1 MSAPS
6 PLTVSGSLCTFAI
19 TSQGNEI
26 DGAIQVYSI
35 ETWNEV
41 GKVPKARLVIF
52 DGSASEQTF
61 AVSSAPTFV
70 PGAKIEILAGYDNTN
85 KPIFSGVVA
94 AQSLQIDAKSASKLV
109 VDIVDPAISMTL
121 ERTNAIYEKTT
132 DSDLIGKLITAN
144 GLSKDVSP
152 TALVH
157 EEIVQFYASDWDLM
171 LMRAEMNGF
180 VAWAEGGKVSV
191 KPPDTS
197 AAPVL
202 TAGFGDAIYELEA
215 EMNAATQFASS
226 AIKSSAWDATTQ
238 TLMTAG
244 PGTVNVQEAGNLSS
258 AELAKV
264 FAVKTYP
271 QVTGAPIE
279 KDSLQQWSSGEM
291 LKSKLS
297 KIRGQ
302 VSFQGSALAQVG
314 KMIALAGLG
323 TRFNGNVYVSGVQH
337 CIREGRWTTAATFGL
352 SPTWFAADTPNIAA
366 PGTSGQMPAAKG
378 LQTGVVKKV
387 APDPGGEYRV
397 FVSLPLLGDDAKGV
411 WARLASFYASN
422 KFGAEFYPEVGDEVV
437 IAFMNEDPRYPVI
450 LGSVY
455 SKKLPPPLPPDEK
468 NTKKTVLTRAKLE
481 ITFDDDKKIIT
492 IATPGK
498 NTIVLDDTGK
508 TIKIADMNKN
518 SATFSSAGVAIDS
531 AAHVTISAKGN
542 ITLDAKGNVALKA
555 AANATLEGLQV
566 THTAKTK
573 FSAQGTAQAELKSS
587 AMVTVQGAIVK
598 IN

>member
-6 PLTVSGSLCTFAI
+6 PLTVSGSLCSFAI
-19 TSQGNEI
+19 TSQGKEI
-26 DGAIQVYSI
+26 DGAIQVFSI
-35 ETWNEV
+35 ETWNQM
-41 GKVPKARLVIF
+41 GKIPKARLVIF
-52 DGSASEQTF
+52 DGSPSDQTF
-61 AVSSAPTFV
+61 AVSSTPTFV
-70 PGAKIEILAGYDNTN
+70 PGAKIVISAGYDNTN
-85 KPIFSGVVA
+85 KPIFSGVVT
-94 AQSLQIDAKSASKLV
+94 AQSLQIDTKNASKLV
-109 VDIVDPAISMTL
+109 VDIVDEALKMTL
-121 ERTNAIYEKTT
+121 ERTNAFFEKTT

-144 GLSKDVSP
+144 GLAKDVGN

-180 VAWAEGGKVSV
+180 VAWADGGKVTV
-191 KPPDTS
+191 KAPDTS
-197 AAPVL
+197 TSAVL
-202 TAGFGDAIYELEA
+202 TVGFGDAIYELDA

-226 AIKSSAWDATTQ
+226 AIKSSAWDSATQ
-238 TLMTAG
+238 KLVTAG
-244 PGTVNVQEAGNLSS
+244 PGTVNVEEAGNLSS
-258 AELAKV
+258 ADLAKV

-271 QVTGAPIE
+271 QVTGAPLE
-279 KDSLQQWSSGEM
+279 KDSLQQWSSGEL
-291 LKSKLS
+291 LKSKLA
-297 KIRGQ
+297 KIRGR
-302 VSFQGSALAQVG
+302 VSFQGSALAQLG
-314 KMIALAGLG
+314 KMITLAGLG
-323 TRFNGNVYVSGVQH
+323 TRFNGDVYVSGVQH
-337 CIREGRWTTAATFGL
+337 CISEGRWTTTAIFGL

-366 PGTSGQMPAAKG
+366 PATSGQMPAARG

-437 IAFMNEDPRYPVI
+437 VAFMNEDPRYPVI

-468 NTKKTVLTRAKLE
+468 NSKKTLTTRSKLE
-481 ITFDDDKKIIT
+481 ITFDDESKIIT

-498 NTIVLDDTGK
+498 NTIVLDDK
-508 TIKIADMNKN
+508 AKSITISDMNKN
-518 SATFSSAGVAIDS
+518 SATFSSSGVAIDS
-531 AAHVTISAKGN
+531 ASHVTLTAKGN

-555 AANATLEGLQV
+555 AANATLEGLQI

-587 AMVTVQGAIVK
+587 AMVVVQGAIVK